1 MPPTIKPTVEIKWS
15 TGASI
20 LLNHTSQRPLA
31 VPGFFSAARAVPIGQ
46 VWVSMPEGA
55 VRNIEGNANVY
66 LAGEVI
72 GLDSFLFSHHS
83 LAKFAE
89 NPGSLVISAQC
100 DLPGIDIIQ
109 ATAQISYGLFLR
121 DPIKLLKQHAQWMEA
136 EGKDELQAKI
146 AEHIQAAAHTAL
158 GEGLGIWTSP
168 DISTE
173 AARLYELINEQ
184 LLPHGLRLGGAER
197 ASKAQFSD
205 FTAQRALPD
214 SLYELALQ
222 IRVVEFELLEGA
234 LITAIKKSELVARI
248 RQDHD
253 AGRGVGLLAL
263 LGNSS
268 EACKEL
274 QVGLNAA
281 GLQFTKFREYL
292 THKIAGKHDAR
303 DMVVHSILKSMLQS
317 NQLITA

>member
-1 MPPTIKPTVEIKWS
+1 M
-15 TGASI
+15 
-20 LLNHTSQRPLA
+20 
-31 VPGFFSAARAVPIGQ
+31 
-46 VWVSMPEGA
+46 
-55 VRNIEGNANVY
+55 
-66 LAGEVI
+66 
-72 GLDSFLFSHHS
+72 
-83 LAKFAE
+83 
-89 NPGSLVISAQC
+89 
-100 DLPGIDIIQ
+100 
-109 ATAQISYGLFLR
+109 
-121 DPIKLLKQHAQWMEA
+121 
-136 EGKDELQAKI
+136 
-146 AEHIQAAAHTAL
+146 
-158 GEGLGIWTSP
+158 
-168 DISTE
+168 
-173 AARLYELINEQ
+173 
-184 LLPHGLRLGGAER
+184 
-197 ASKAQFSD
+197 
-205 FTAQRALPD
+205 
-214 SLYELALQ
+214 
-222 IRVVEFELLEGA
+222 VEFELLEGA